1 MSSGVPTRRRVIGMV
16 LAFVAG
22 GLVALQ
28 SRINGA
34 LGTKLGNGIVAA
46 LISFG
51 SGLIILMIVLACS
64 RTARSRIAHVRLA
77 IQDRRLVWWQLMG
90 GLSGAFLVLSQGV
103 AVTTIGVAMFT
114 VAVVG
119 GQLVSSLLVD
129 RAGLGPAGRSPVTMN
144 RAVGAAI
151 ALVAVLVASAGGLTG
166 GVGAYAL
173 ALLPAIAGFGTAWQQ
188 AVNGRVG
195 VLGGPIVAASI
206 NFTVG
211 TAALIIAAAVS
222 LAVRGLPHQ
231 LPSSPWLYVGGAIGV
246 IFIGSAAMVVRWV
259 GVLLLG
265 MTSIAG
271 QLTGAVI
278 IELVA
283 PTSAGL
289 NLIKVLGCGL
299 TLIGVVI
306 AARPRTA
313 KPVAARD

>member
-1 MSSGVPTRRRVIGMV
+1 MSSGVPTRRRAIGMV

-22 GLVALQ
+22 SLVALQ

-34 LGTKLGNGIVAA
+34 LGTKLGDGIVAA

-64 RTARSRIAHVRLA
+64 RAARGYLVQVRLA
-77 IQDRRLVWWQLMG
+77 LRDRRLVWWQLMG

-114 VAVVG
+114 VAAVG
-119 GQLVSSLLVD
+119 GQLVSSLVVD
-129 RAGLGPAGRSPVTMN
+129 RAGLGPAGRSPVTVN
-144 RAVGAAI
+144 RALGAGI
-151 ALVAVLVASAGGLTG
+151 ALVAVLVASAGGLSG
-166 GVGAYAL
+166 GAAAYAL

-195 VLGGPIVAASI
+195 VIGGPVVAASI
-206 NFTVG
+206 NFVVG
-211 TAALIIAAAVS
+211 TDALIIAAAVS
-222 LAVRGLPHQ
+222 LFVRGLPER
-231 LPSSPWLYVGGAIGV
+231 LPSSPWLYCGGAIGV
-246 IFIGSAAMVVRWV
+246 IFIGSAAIIVRWV

-289 NLIKVLGCGL
+289 NLIKVLGCAL
-299 TLIGVVI
+299 TLVGVVI
-306 AARPRTA
+306 AARPRRTRLPA
-313 KPVAARD
+313 SN

>member
-34 LGTKLGNGIVAA
+34 LGTELGNGVVAA
-46 LISFG
+46 VISFG

-64 RTARSRIAHVRLA
+64 STARSRIAQVRLG
-77 IQDRRLVWWQLMG
+77 IHDRRLAWWQLMG

-114 VAVVG
+114 VAAVG
-119 GQLVSSLLVD
+119 GQLVSSLVVD

-144 RAVGAAI
+144 RALGAGI
-151 ALVAVLVASAGGLTG
+151 ALVAVLVASAGGFTG
-166 GVGAYAL
+166 GAGTYAL

-195 VLGGPIVAASI
+195 VIGGPIVAASI
-206 NFTVG
+206 NFAVG
-211 TAALIIAAAVS
+211 TAALIIVATVS
-222 LAVRGLPHQ
+222 LLVRGLPHR
-231 LPSSPWLYVGGAIGV
+231 LPSTPWLYVGGAIGV
-246 IFIGSAAMVVRWV
+246 IFIGSAAMIVRWV

-271 QLTGAVI
+271 QLTGAVV

-289 NLIKVLGCGL
+289 NLIKVVGCAL
-299 TLIGVVI
+299 TLVGVVV
-306 AARPRTA
+306 AARPRRA
-313 KPVAARD
+313 KQLAAND

>member
-1 MSSGVPTRRRVIGMV
+1 MV

-22 GLVALQ
+22 GLLALQ

-51 SGLIILMIVLACS
+51 SGLVILMIVLACS
-64 RTARSRIAHVRLA
+64 RSTRKRIADVRVGVR
-77 IQDRRLVWWQLMG
+77 DHRLVWWQLMG
-90 GLSGAFLVLSQGV
+90 GISGAFLVLSQGV

-114 VAVVG
+114 VATVG
-119 GQLVSSLLVD
+119 GQLVSSLVVD

-144 RAVGAAI
+144 RAVGAGI

-166 GVGAYAL
+166 GAETYVL

-195 VLGGPIVAASI
+195 VVGGPVVAASI
-206 NFTVG
+206 NFLVG

-222 LAVRGLPHQ
+222 LLVRGLPHR
-231 LPSSPWLYVGGAIGV
+231 LPTEPWLYVGGAIGV
-246 IFIGSAAMVVRWV
+246 IFIGSAAMIVRWV

-265 MTSIAG
+265 LTSIAG
-271 QLTGAVI
+271 QLTGAVV

-283 PTSAGL
+283 PTSAGI
-289 NLIKVLGCGL
+289 NVIKVVGCAL
-299 TLIGVVI
+299 TLVGVGV
-306 AARPRTA
+306 AARPRRRNRI
-313 KPVAARD
+313 VARD